1 MSNKET
7 HRAFNQLLNTFLEV
21 NKKDKQTIESGTSN
35 IKLVPIF
42 LYTDT
47 DKKLKLEFKIGNK
60 QLYKILNLPEFF
72 DRMLNEEEYKYGN
85 TLEFIHKEESFEDS
99 AKPLLKFLMKY
110 AEIIK
115 YTNEANNNYGYY
127 GRNFNVSNII
137 ISNTGLDEIF
147 EILKE
152 K

>member
-1 MSNKET
+1 M
-7 HRAFNQLLNTFLEV
+7 

-72 DRMLNEEEYKYGN
+72 DRMLNEEEYKYNYNYIDIFSLKESYIKCIGSN
-85 TLEFIHKEESFEDS
+85 INHMKDITFNLDNGLFSNKEEYEF
-99 AKPLLKFLMKY
+99 KQ
-110 AEIIK
+110 IK
-115 YTNEANNNYGYY
+115 DIPNY
-127 GRNFNVSNII
+127 V
-137 ISNTGLDEIF
+137 ISICTKKLTIN
-147 EILKE
+147 
-152 K
+152 